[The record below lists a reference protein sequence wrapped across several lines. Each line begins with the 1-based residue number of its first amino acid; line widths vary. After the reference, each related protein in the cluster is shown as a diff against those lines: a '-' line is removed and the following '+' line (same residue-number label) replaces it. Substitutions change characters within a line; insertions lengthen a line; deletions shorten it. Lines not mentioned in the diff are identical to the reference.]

1 MTGQAQDAAVTQ
13 EAGPAALRLRGDR
26 PRVMRL
32 SRKAL
37 GVMGVIASLGV
48 GGALIYALQ
57 SRQSEQRPAA
67 LYSTENRPTADG
79 LAALPRDY
87 TGAPRLGPPLPGDL
101 GRAIVAAQ
109 ERGQPVVAPGAAP
122 QADPAE
128 QRRLAE
134 IEAARTSRLFTDVR
148 ALDTLEGVLPA
159 PGQAP
164 AVAGA
169 PPPTDADSAQ
179 NLQDR
184 KLAFVNAPTD
194 RRTVSPDRLADPPS
208 PYVVQAGSVIA
219 AALLTGVRSDLP
231 GQVTAQITEH
241 VYDSPTGRHLLI
253 PQGSRLL
260 GDYDSQVAFGQ
271 SRVLLVWTRLIL
283 PDGRSIVLERQP
295 ASDAQGHAGLEDG
308 VDYHWGRLFL
318 AAGLST
324 LLGVGAE
331 LGADEDDSDLV
342 RAIRRG
348 AQDSISQTGQQIVR
362 RQLNVQPTLTI
373 RPGFP
378 VRVLVNRDLVLAPYS
393 EGDAR

>member
-1 MTGQAQDAAVTQ
+1 M
-13 EAGPAALRLRGDR
+13 L
-26 PRVMRL
+26 
-32 SRKAL
+32 
-37 GVMGVIASLGV
+37 
-48 GGALIYALQ
+48 YALQ
-57 SRQSEQRPAA
+57 TRQSEQRPAE
-67 LYSTENRPTADG
+67 LYSTENRSTADG
-79 LAALPRDY
+79 LSALPRDY
-87 TGAPRLGPPLPGDL
+87 TAAPRLGPPLPGDL
-101 GRAIVAAQ
+101 GRAIVSAQ
-109 ERGQPVVAPGAAP
+109 ERGQPVVAPGGAP

-134 IEAARTSRLFTDVR
+134 IEAARTSRLFTDAR
-148 ALDTLEGVLPA
+148 ASGSPEGALPV
-159 PGQAP
+159 PEQPP
-164 AVAGA
+164 AVEGS
-169 PPPTDADSAQ
+169 PPPIDADSVR

-194 RRTVSPDRLADPPS
+194 RLTVSPDRLADPPT

-219 AALLTGVRSDLP
+219 AALLTGIRSDLP

-260 GDYDSQVAFGQ
+260 GDYDSQVVIGQ

-295 ASDAQGHAGLEDG
+295 ASDAQGYAGLEDG

-318 AAGLST
+318 GAGLST

-342 RAIRRG
+342 RSVRRG
-348 AQDSISQTGQQIVR
+348 AQDSISQTGQQILR
-362 RQLNVQPTLTI
+362 RQLDMQPTLTI

-378 VRVLVNRDLVLAPYS
+378 VRVLVTRDLALAPYS